1 MSNRHG
7 LRSSQTQTGCRQ
19 CTATQLQ
26 TDKRWVKIMTSF
38 SYQQYVYY
46 ITSVCVSSFPVPAIF
61 NLFHLMAHI
70 NYWNF
75 AAHQKLYYIFA
86 DLTKKIGIILIH
98 SHRMLFLCWP
108 LSFFLFNNLRGK
120 RSVPLTR
127 YSGIACFKKILWQS
141 SWKSLSYTIIFIT
154 SQTLLTSKCLATL
167 HIIYKAMLNT
177 LMYILLP
184 ISDYSLSVELL
195 DQGYF

>member
-1 MSNRHG
+1 MCIIISCTSNFQPFSSHG
-7 LRSSQTQTGCRQ
+7 THKLLKFCSTPKTVLYFCWS
-19 CTATQLQ
+19 
-26 TDKRWVKIMTSF
+26 DK
-38 SYQQYVYY
+38 
-46 ITSVCVSSFPVPAIF
+46 
-61 NLFHLMAHI
+61 N
-70 NYWNF
+70 
-75 AAHQKLYYIFA
+75 
-86 DLTKKIGIILIH
+86 IGIILIH